1 MTKRILS
8 ILLLTAATVV
18 SVWAGPVDRQ
28 RAEAAAVAQIKGV
41 TGKSRTVKQVQAVDD
56 AFYVVNLA
64 PQGWVMVS
72 ADDKVDP
79 VIGYSATGA
88 LSMSAIPDNMA
99 YMLDSYKK
107 LVKLG
112 TDEEMS
118 PRTRQ
123 WESVGKEMSRASGAA
138 VEPLIKVKWN
148 QPTPFNKYCPGEG
161 DNKALVGCVAV
172 AMSQAMSVQAYP
184 SRPTGSVKY
193 TPVGY
198 GQLSINFD
206 EERAYNWDDILSG
219 ANTYDEAARL
229 MWHAGMSVKMGYGPD
244 GSGIPSNEVN
254 RISNALRDN
263 FGYGD
268 EVTYVWKDA
277 YQGDWER
284 LVLNELNAGR
294 AVIYNAVDT
303 KLSAGHSFNVDGY
316 DGNSGYHVNWGWGGN
331 GDGYFRLDNLRD
343 SPYYFDDY
351 HVIVIGIGAPD
362 RLLRSIGLSGTVIE
376 EGLPAGSTVA
386 TVTVNGEAP
395 TSGMTFELRGLY
407 NAGTDSYA
415 EAPFVIENGMLK
427 TTRTLSCSADGVIAV
442 DITVTDNASGESLTQ
457 GFSIE
462 VQPWRSIAEATSMS
476 FNRTT
481 GEFLLKTK
489 HNVSYTLKSAAG
501 IVIASGALDPLPQLQ
516 FNRSQLADGVNVL
529 ELRCN
534 TEVKTITITK

>member
-1 MTKRILS
+1 LV
-8 ILLLTAATVV
+8 TAATVE

-28 RAEAAAVAQIKGV
+28 RAEAAAVAHIKGV
-41 TGKSRTVKQVQAVDD
+41 TGKSRTVKQVQAVGD

-64 PQGWVMVS
+64 PQGWVIVS

-88 LSMSAIPDNMA
+88 LSMSSVPDNMA

-112 TDEEMS
+112 VDEELS
-118 PRTRQ
+118 PRIRQ
-123 WESVGKEMSRASGAA
+123 WESVGKVLSRASGSA

-148 QPTPFNKYCPGEG
+148 QPAPFNKYCPGEG
-161 DNKALVGCVAV
+161 DNKAIVGCVAV

-229 MWHAGMSVKMGYGPD
+229 MWHAGMSVRMGYGPD

-254 RISNALRDN
+254 RITNALRDN

-268 EVTYVWKDA
+268 EVAYVWKDA

-362 RLLRSIGLSGTVIE
+362 RLLRSIGLS
-376 EGLPAGSTVA
+376 
-386 TVTVNGEAP
+386 
-395 TSGMTFELRGLY
+395 LRGLY

-489 HNVSYTLKSAAG
+489 HNVSYTLKSPTG
-501 IVIASGALDPLPQLQ
+501 TVIASGALDPLPQLQ

-529 ELRCN
+529 ELRCS
-534 TEVKTITITK
+534 TEVKTIKITK

>member
-123 WESVGKEMSRASGAA
+123 WESVGKELSRASGAA

-277 YQGDWER
+277 YQGDW
-284 LVLNELNAGR
+284 NA
-294 AVIYNAVDT
+294 
-303 KLSAGHSFNVDGY
+303 
-316 DGNSGYHVNWGWGGN
+316 
-331 GDGYFRLDNLRD
+331 
-343 SPYYFDDY
+343 
-351 HVIVIGIGAPD
+351 
-362 RLLRSIGLSGTVIE
+362 
-376 EGLPAGSTVA
+376 
-386 TVTVNGEAP
+386 
-395 TSGMTFELRGLY
+395 
-407 NAGTDSYA
+407 
-415 EAPFVIENGMLK
+415 
-427 TTRTLSCSADGVIAV
+427 SCS
-442 DITVTDNASGESLTQ
+442 TSLTP
-457 GFSIE
+457 
-462 VQPWRSIAEATSMS
+462 VAP
-476 FNRTT
+476 
-481 GEFLLKTK
+481 
-489 HNVSYTLKSAAG
+489 
-501 IVIASGALDPLPQLQ
+501 
-516 FNRSQLADGVNVL
+516 
-529 ELRCN
+529 
-534 TEVKTITITK
+534 

>member
-1 MTKRILS
+1 
-8 ILLLTAATVV
+8 
-18 SVWAGPVDRQ
+18 
-28 RAEAAAVAQIKGV
+28 
-41 TGKSRTVKQVQAVDD
+41 
-56 AFYVVNLA
+56 
-64 PQGWVMVS
+64 
-72 ADDKVDP
+72 
-79 VIGYSATGA
+79 
-88 LSMSAIPDNMA
+88 
-99 YMLDSYKK
+99 
-107 LVKLG
+107 
-112 TDEEMS
+112 
-118 PRTRQ
+118 
-123 WESVGKEMSRASGAA
+123 
-138 VEPLIKVKWN
+138 
-148 QPTPFNKYCPGEG
+148 
-161 DNKALVGCVAV
+161 
-172 AMSQAMSVQAYP
+172 MSVQAYP

-351 HVIVIGIGAPD
+351 HVIVIGIGAP
-362 RLLRSIGLSGTVIE
+362 R
-376 EGLPAGSTVA
+376 P
-386 TVTVNGEAP
+386 
-395 TSGMTFELRGLY
+395 
-407 NAGTDSYA
+407 
-415 EAPFVIENGMLK
+415 
-427 TTRTLSCSADGVIAV
+427 
-442 DITVTDNASGESLTQ
+442 
-457 GFSIE
+457 
-462 VQPWRSIAEATSMS
+462 
-476 FNRTT
+476 
-481 GEFLLKTK
+481 
-489 HNVSYTLKSAAG
+489 SAA
-501 IVIASGALDPLPQLQ
+501 QH
-516 FNRSQLADGVNVL
+516 R
-529 ELRCN
+529 
-534 TEVKTITITK
+534 TERYGDRGGTSRRIYRGHCHGQRRGTHIGHDI